1 MFEFNQLRCF
11 VAVAE
16 NLHFGR
22 AAQRLNMT
30 QPPLSRQ
37 IQLLEHDLGV
47 TLFERTSR
55 SVQLTQAGR
64 AFLPEARQMLM
75 LAEGAAVA
83 ARRVAQGAAGSI
95 TLGFTAGSSYGFL
108 PRLVALTTA
117 EMPDVDLVLREMITA
132 RQMEALAADRLDA
145 GLVRLPVDRRGN
157 ELVCVLREPLV
168 LAAPENH
175 PMARGEAPGL
185 RDLDHVPFIMYA
197 ADAPTEGRYFHDLT
211 TGLFRTAN
219 ITPRFVQH
227 VSQIHAIL
235 ALVSAGM
242 GVSLVPRSAGNLLA
256 RGVVLRDLR
265 PVPRTPAELQLIW
278 RRGKDN
284 PALLAFREKVLPKLS
299 ASDG

>member
-1 MFEFNQLRCF
+1 MFEFHQLRCF

-47 TLFERTSR
+47 TLFDRTSR
-55 SVQLTQAGR
+55 SVQLTRAGR
-64 AFLPEARQMLM
+64 TFLPEARQMLR
-75 LAEGAAVA
+75 LAEGAAVSV
-83 ARRVAQGAAGSI
+83 RRVAQGAAGSI

-108 PRLVALTTA
+108 PRLVALATA
-117 EMPDVDLVLREMITA
+117 EMGDVDLVLREMISA
-132 RQMEALAADRLDA
+132 RQMEALGAGLLDA

-157 ELVCVLREPLV
+157 ELACVLREPLV
-168 LAAPENH
+168 LAVPEGH
-175 PMARGEAPGL
+175 PLAGGGEPGL
-185 RDLDHVPFIMYA
+185 RDLDRVPFIMYA

-211 TGLFRTAN
+211 SSLFRAAD
-219 ITPRFVQH
+219 IAPSFVQH

-242 GVSLVPRSAGNLLA
+242 GVSLVPRSAGSLLA
-256 RGVVLRDLR
+256 RGVVLRELR
-265 PVPRTPAELQLIW
+265 PVPRTWAELHLVW
-278 RRGKDN
+278 RRGQDN
-284 PALLAFREKVLPKLS
+284 PALAVFREKVLPKLV
-299 ASDG
+299 

>member
-47 TLFERTSR
+47 TLFDRTSR

-64 AFLPEARQMLM
+64 TFLLEARQMLR
-75 LAEGAAVA
+75 LADGAAKS
-83 ARRVAQGAAGSI
+83 ARRVAQGVAGSI
-95 TLGFTAGSSYGFL
+95 ILGFTAGSSYGFL
-108 PRLVALTTA
+108 PRLVALAMA
-117 EMPDVDLVLREMITA
+117 EMPDVDLDLREMITA
-132 RQMEALAADRLDA
+132 RQMEALATGRLDA

-157 ELVCVLREPLV
+157 ELACVLSEPLV
-168 LAAPENH
+168 LAAPEGH
-175 PMARGEAPGL
+175 PMASGDAPNL
-185 RDLDHVPFIMYA
+185 RDLDRVPFIMYA
-197 ADAPTEGRYFHDLT
+197 ADAPAEGRYFHDLT
-211 TGLFRTAN
+211 TGLFRTAD
-219 ITPRFVQH
+219 IAPRFVQH

-242 GVSLVPRSAGNLLA
+242 GVSLVPRSSGNLLA
-256 RGVVLRDLR
+256 RGVVLRELR
-265 PVPRTPAELQLIW
+265 PVPRTLAELHLIW
-278 RRGKDN
+278 RRGQDN
-284 PALLAFREKVLPKLS
+284 PALSAFREKVLPKLL
-299 ASDG
+299 

>member
-47 TLFERTSR
+47 TLFDRTSR

-64 AFLPEARQMLM
+64 TFLPEARQMLR
-75 LAEGAAVA
+75 LAEGAAVSV
-83 ARRVAQGAAGSI
+83 RRVAQGVAGSI

-108 PRLVALTTA
+108 PGLVALATA
-117 EMPDVDLVLREMITA
+117 AMPGVDLVLREMITA
-132 RQMEALAADRLDA
+132 RQMEALGAGLLDA

-157 ELVCVLREPLV
+157 ELACVLREPLV

-175 PMARGEAPGL
+175 VLAKGKAPGL
-185 RDLDHVPFIMYA
+185 RDLDRAPFIMYA

-211 TGLFRTAN
+211 SGLFRAAD
-219 ITPRFVQH
+219 IAPAFVQH

-242 GVSLVPRSAGNLLA
+242 GVSLVPRSAGSLLA
-256 RGVVLRDLR
+256 RGVVLRELR
-265 PVPRTPAELQLIW
+265 PVPRTLAELYLIW
-278 RRGKDN
+278 RRGQDN
-284 PALLAFREKVLPKLS
+284 PALTVFREKVLPGLVP
-299 ASDG
+299 